1 MSCYGTMRVSDIILK
16 CIIVYRLKHRTIHF
30 ATIYFCFEVALTL
43 HISHAACVN
52 VTPSSPTCSLQLEL
66 SWFGSDDESGI
77 YAYEVGLSSMR
88 SEDMDL
94 LPYTSTHGHRHFITY
109 HPDLMDGQTFYIH
122 IKAVNRAGQQTVQ
135 VRCLLCL
142 TRLGKGRQQGRTT
155 DCPGKIFTL
164 SHLNTPRLGTG
175 QDNRLY
181 R

>member
-1 MSCYGTMRVSDIILK
+1 MSHSFPQLTTLIDPRFTFNHSS
-16 CIIVYRLKHRTIHF
+16 VYF
-30 ATIYFCFEVALTL
+30 
-43 HISHAACVN
+43 
-52 VTPSSPTCSLQLEL
+52 QLEL

-77 YAYEVGLSSMR
+77 HTHEIGLSSTG

-135 VRCLLCL
+135 VRCLLCFTWL
-142 TRLGKGRQQGRTT
+142 HQDHQQGRTT
-155 DCPGKIFTL
+155 YCTGKMFTL
-164 SHLNTPRLGTG
+164 FHLVTSRPSAGH
-175 QDNRLY
+175 DNRLY